1 MPKILSKHL
10 ILSSIAATGAFCF
23 NNNHMFVQ
31 HDDGL
36 SRRIG
41 QDGYYTEE
49 EVREF
54 DGTKGK
60 PMFVTFRGGVYDVST
75 FCKSHPG
82 GDLIAQ
88 AAGGDVEPFWQ
99 KWAYHYH
106 SIKVKHALEEL
117 RVGTLH
123 ENNNNAC
130 ESDAMEYG
138 KEDMY
143 KDDPYRTN
151 EHTILTQKPFCS
163 ETKHEALKESYL
175 TSASAL
181 YIRNHAPV
189 PTDLDQETH
198 EIIFSKEQSNEEEKF
213 CTLQLR
219 DILKNYRSIT
229 ITSVLQCAGNRASE
243 DIKATG
249 NTGFVGTPFENIQS
263 GEVGNISWTGVPL
276 KDVLCDIYPDEC
288 KSQKSCMDDDQWHVI
303 FEGADEYESSTPLS
317 YILDPRVDCILA
329 TKMNGGSLLP
339 DHGFPVRI
347 ILPGIAG
354 ARSVKWVQ
362 SIRISK
368 EPSKSP
374 WNVHY
379 YRKNDGSHIQKL
391 PLNSIILEPCNGDS
405 VSRNND
411 GKIRVLGV
419 AYSGGSG
426 NQVAKVDISVDNGM
440 TWEPSKL
447 LTNEIQSDDSSS
459 FFGWVRF
466 QAYVAI
472 PPTYTSS
479 NLHNS
484 STILCRATDESGMI
498 QPETSPKERG
508 YLYNGWHKVDIKI
521 L

>member
-49 EVREF
+49 EVREY

-82 GDLIAQ
+82 GDLIEK

-189 PTDLDQETH
+189 PTDLDLETH

-276 KDVLCDIYPDEC
+276 KDVLCDIFPDEC
-288 KSQKSCMDDDQWHVI
+288 KTQKSCIEDDKWHVI

-329 TKMNGGSLLP
+329 TKMNGISLLP

-362 SIRISK
+362 STRISK
-368 EPSKSP
+368 ESSKSP

-426 NQVAKVDISVDNGM
+426 KQVANVDISVDNGM
-440 TWEPSKL
+440 TWETSNL

-466 QAYVAI
+466 QASVAI
-472 PPTYTSS
+472 PPTYTST
-479 NLHNS
+479 NLDNS
-484 STILCRATDESGMI
+484 STILCRATDEDGMV
-498 QPETSPKERG
+498 QPKTSPKERG
-508 YLYNGWHKVDIKI
+508 YLYNGWHKVDIEI